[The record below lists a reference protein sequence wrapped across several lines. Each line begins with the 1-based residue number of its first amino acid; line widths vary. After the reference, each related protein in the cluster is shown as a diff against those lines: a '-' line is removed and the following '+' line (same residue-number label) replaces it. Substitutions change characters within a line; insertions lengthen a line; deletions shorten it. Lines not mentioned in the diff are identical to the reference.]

1 MNALS
6 HTHKHAL
13 ARQCLPRERRGC
25 DTTITQGAWL
35 LAPPLLSM
43 DMKRGNASSQIT
55 GANACSTT
63 FDVKTHHA
71 TLANVGT

>member
-43 DMKRGNASSQIT
+43 DMNRGNACKPIT
-55 GANACSTT
+55 GAECMLN
-63 FDVKTHHA
+63 HI
-71 TLANVGT
+71 